1 MKEKNKQDCEG
12 GGNSSKRKLARHSVD
27 WAVSTAPT
35 AEQIG
40 AICEQYDLTDE
51 DSRPLQTFCEE
62 FVPYTKN
69 LQEEYAH
76 VM

>member
-1 MKEKNKQDCEG
+1 MKTVRKRGGGPMKEKNKQDCEG

-40 AICEQYDLTDE
+40 AI
-51 DSRPLQTFCEE
+51 
-62 FVPYTKN
+62 VI
-69 LQEEYAH
+69 AH
-76 VM
+76 LLGLAHRGTRA